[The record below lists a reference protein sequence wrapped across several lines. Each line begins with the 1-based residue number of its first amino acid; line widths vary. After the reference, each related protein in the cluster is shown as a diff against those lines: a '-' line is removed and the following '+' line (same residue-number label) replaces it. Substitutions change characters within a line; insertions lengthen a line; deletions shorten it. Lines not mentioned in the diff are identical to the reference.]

1 MGNILDTDHFQRLEI
16 ETIKEV
22 VTKNTYVIKP
32 KLTLE
37 ELETIQTSLYET
49 DRDGNLL
56 SKIGDVVRDAQ
67 NEIHKKEQ
75 AEITLN
81 NIERNVTQDEVLAA
95 QGGACTTG
103 NCD

>member
-1 MGNILDTDHFQRLEI
+1 MIEI
-16 ETIKEV
+16 KTKTEV
-22 VTKNTYVIKP
+22 ITKNTYFIQP
-32 KLTLE
+32 ELTLE

-49 DRDGNLL
+49 DKDGNLL
-56 SKIGDVVRDAQ
+56 NKIGDVVRDAQ

-81 NIERNVTQDEVLAA
+81 NIERNVTQDQVIAA